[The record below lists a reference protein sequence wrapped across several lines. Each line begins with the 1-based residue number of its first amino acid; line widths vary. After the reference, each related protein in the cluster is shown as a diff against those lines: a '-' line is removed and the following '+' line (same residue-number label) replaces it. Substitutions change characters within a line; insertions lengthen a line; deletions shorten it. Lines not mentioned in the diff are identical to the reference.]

1 MSVKKI
7 VSFIVSSVIVLF
19 GLFCVFSGISSGD
32 YPTSP
37 LEIPAWSSR
46 LVQNR
51 LSQNDKLTKIA
62 PSLLLAFGPKERDGI
77 FITDDYL
84 LENISS
90 PNEEIL
96 KQNIE
101 GIKKFTEKRNAHTAV
116 VLIPTACA
124 IKQRELPPSV
134 RLFNQKELI
143 NQCYNQFSGLASTV
157 DAYSQLFAAE
167 NQYTYYRTESLPTG
181 LGGYYIYTALASRLG
196 MNPRSLDQFEMQ
208 NLPQDYY
215 GSLYARTNYKGV
227 APDLLTLYRFSRYSR
242 QYKLSITE
250 NGELKSYYTLF
261 PTHLG
266 ELGDP
271 KSIIFGGFGERTD
284 ISVASPYEDSILIF
298 ADETALSYLPFLVV
312 HHGNITIID
321 LASCTPEQLKEINVE
336 NYTRVLF
343 SYSVDNFIH
352 RDVCSAAAKI

>member
-7 VSFIVSSVIVLF
+7 ISFAVAAMIVLF
-19 GLFCVFSGISSGD
+19 GAACVIEAVSSGNL
-32 YPTSP
+32 PTSFND
-37 LEIPAWSSR
+37 IPAWSSR
-46 LVQNR
+46 LIQNKFSKQDH
-51 LSQNDKLTKIA
+51 LVDIA
-62 PSLLLAFGPKERDGI
+62 PNLLLSFGAKEQNGI
-77 FITDDYL
+77 FITEDYL
-84 LENISS
+84 LENISE
-90 PNEEIL
+90 PDQEIL
-96 KQNIE
+96 AKNMQ
-101 GIKKFTEKRNAHTAV
+101 GIKKFTEKRNTHTTV

-124 IKQRELPPSV
+124 IKQRELPSSV

-143 NQCYNQFSGLASTV
+143 NNCYSELSGEASTV

-167 NQYTYYRTESLPTG
+167 NQYTYYRTESMPTG
-181 LGGYYIYTALASRLG
+181 LGGYYIYTAIASRLG
-196 MNPRSLDQFEMQ
+196 MNPRPLDQFEMQ

-215 GSLYARTNYKGV
+215 GSLYYRTNYKGV
-227 APDLLTLYRFSRYSR
+227 APDLLTLYRFSRFSR
-242 QYKLSITE
+242 QYKLSITQ
-250 NGELKSYYTLF
+250 NGEQKSYYTLF

-271 KSIIFGGFGERTD
+271 KTVIFGGSNEIMD
-284 ISVASPYEDSILIF
+284 ISVASPYEESILIF

-321 LASCTPEQLKEINVE
+321 IASCTEEQLKEINVD

-352 RDVCSAAAKI
+352 RDVCSAADKI